1 VYKNFSIFMLFFKGT
16 LKTEKKIMTNT
27 LNIFYGAA
35 IQGATERKDR
45 AHINS
50 DIIETIKSLGFKVI
64 TEHTT
69 GMDFNDTAGKL
80 EASIG
85 TLPPVG
91 RGRTV
96 FIRNKMIQ
104 FVESDIRAAVFEV
117 SIPSLGTGIEIA
129 HAYLRPRMGLSAIP
143 VIALYQN
150 GFWPN
155 KLSAM
160 LNGITK
166 EQLPHFHLIRYD
178 SPDEIP
184 SLIKPI
190 IAAPDPSG
198 EQPVNGHITA
208 RKCHYCG
215 HHEVGV
221 ETGSGSYISL
231 KPGMDVKIRP

>member
-1 VYKNFSIFMLFFKGT
+1 
-16 LKTEKKIMTNT
+16 MTNS
-27 LNIFYGAA
+27 LRIFYGAA
-35 IQGATERKDR
+35 IQGAAERSDR

-50 DIIETIKSLGFKVI
+50 DIIESIKSFGFNVI

-69 GMDFNDTAGKL
+69 GMDFDDTANKL

-85 TLPPVG
+85 PLPPVG
-91 RGRTV
+91 RERTI

-117 SIPSLGTGIEIA
+117 STPSLGTGIEIA
-129 HAYLRPRMGLSAIP
+129 HAYLRPRMGLQAVP

-160 LNGITK
+160 LNGIT
-166 EQLPHFHLIRYD
+166 EEAVPHFHLIRYD
-178 SPDEIP
+178 AAKDIP
-184 SLIKPI
+184 SLLKPI
-190 IAAPDPSG
+190 IAEPEPAV
-198 EQPVNGHITA
+198 EQPVSGQITA
-208 RKCHYCG
+208 RKCQYCG

-221 ETGSGSYISL
+221 ETGNGQYFPL
-231 KPGMDVKIRP
+231 KPGMDVKINSDI